1 MSINLLLEIELKLF
15 LLSLLL
21 HELKTELLGL
31 KLLVESIANDVV
43 GITKIQRQLE
53 LNGLGAGICE
63 GVSHLHQLLHH
74 FDLVVVLHLRLE
86 LSLSGGLVGVESV
99 DVGCILD
106 VVLVCVIFLTG
117 LDVEL
122 PECWEQAVV
131 LVLEG
136 LVDHFS
142 DLSALVLE
150 DEKLHLVNDRHPWLQ
165 QVFNNFV
172 LDATFVQVLNSNVEN

>member
-1 MSINLLLEIELKLF
+1 M
-15 LLSLLL
+15 
-21 HELKTELLGL
+21 
-31 KLLVESIANDVV
+31 
-43 GITKIQRQLE
+43 
-53 LNGLGAGICE
+53 
-63 GVSHLHQLLHH
+63 
-74 FDLVVVLHLRLE
+74 
-86 LSLSGGLVGVESV
+86 
-99 DVGCILD
+99 
-106 VVLVCVIFLTG
+106 TG
-117 LDVEL
+117 LNVEL